1 MQNPRLATRYAKSL
15 IDLAVEQ
22 NSMEQTLKDVQL
34 IDATIKGSREL
45 TSVLRS
51 PVIKADKKDAVMSAI
66 FGSQVG
72 KLTMLFVKLLTAKG
86 REATLPEITTA
97 FMNQYRLMHH
107 ISEVRLIT
115 ASPVSEEVKESI
127 RQKVAAALPG
137 QTVEM
142 STRVQPEL
150 IGGFI
155 LEMGDK
161 LVDASIKRDL
171 ADIRKQFTQNL
182 YVPNIK

>member
-1 MQNPRLATRYAKSL
+1 MQNPRLASRYAKSL

-22 NSMEQTLKDVQL
+22 SALEQTLQDVQL
-34 IDATIKGSREL
+34 LDKTVKASREFAG
-45 TSVLRS
+45 VLRS
-51 PVIKADKKDAVMSAI
+51 PIIKSDKKDAIVTAVL
-66 FGSQVG
+66 GSRISP
-72 KLTMLFVKLLTAKG
+72 LTASFIKLLTSKG
-86 REATLPEITTA
+86 REASLPEIATS
-97 FMNQYRLMHH
+97 FMTQYRVMNN

-115 ASPVSEEVKESI
+115 AAPVSEEVKESI
-127 RQKVAAALPG
+127 RHKVAAALPG
-137 QTVEM
+137 QKIEM
-142 STRVQPEL
+142 TSKVQPEL

-182 YVPNIK
+182 YVQNIK